1 MPVAQHVD
9 QVEPAHSGHMLV
21 DHKTAA
27 GREIPGAKQLSAACV
42 AANRE
47 TLDLKREFQRI
58 ANRKIIVKNDH
69 HDPRS

>member
-1 MPVAQHVD
+1 MSAAQHVD

-27 GREIPGAKQLSAACV
+27 SSEIPGAKQLSAGRV
-42 AANRE
+42 ATNRE

-58 ANRKIIVKNDH
+58 ANRKIIVKDDH

>member
-1 MPVAQHVD
+1 
-9 QVEPAHSGHMLV
+9 MLV